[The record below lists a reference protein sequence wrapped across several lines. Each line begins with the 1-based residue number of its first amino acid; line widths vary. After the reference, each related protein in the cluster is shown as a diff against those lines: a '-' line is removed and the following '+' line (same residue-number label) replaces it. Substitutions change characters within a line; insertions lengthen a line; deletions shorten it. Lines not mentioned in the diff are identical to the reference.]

1 MSSFS
6 DSQKKIFGI
15 LIIIIGLIFFLIPI
29 SNDRPEVDRWSGF
42 DIVRQENVTLSSLSF
57 NIVTLEETQN
67 LHIYYSTNEISG
79 ETPFLMFMIPYLGT
93 LVNPQGD
100 KYSIPGEWQTYQDL
114 GLKTTILYKF
124 FDCTEEE
131 YCYDQLNMYFD
142 FDYKIDSKQYYTH
155 SINIPFMAP
164 HDSPLN
170 DARNEILKNI
180 PVAYWK
186 ENWGLREETN
196 PVLTVS
202 VIDDSTQYNPIP
214 DGYLKSHKYNR
225 TGVTNSVMVW
235 DVPEHSIDFHLDY
248 VNPGERYLY
257 DAFRT
262 IAILLIGIGTA
273 FLTIS
278 ASEYF
283 SRKRS

>member
-1 MSSFS
+1 MSSFF

-15 LIIIIGLIFFLIPI
+15 LIIIIGLVFFLIPI

-124 FDCTEEE
+124 FDCTEKK
-131 YCYDQLNMYFD
+131 YCYEQLNMYFD

-170 DARNEILKNI
+170 DARNKIFNIGTNEEITIRELILVLEKIHGQPIKPSYTEFHKAGTKRRLPDISKITQLGYHPKIPLTDGLKKT
-180 PVAYWK
+180 YEWYF
-186 ENWGLREETN
+186 
-196 PVLTVS
+196 
-202 VIDDSTQYNPIP
+202 DY
-214 DGYLKSHKYNR
+214 YKSH
-225 TGVTNSVMVW
+225 
-235 DVPEHSIDFHLDY
+235 
-248 VNPGERYLY
+248 
-257 DAFRT
+257 
-262 IAILLIGIGTA
+262 
-273 FLTIS
+273 
-278 ASEYF
+278 
-283 SRKRS
+283 